1 MEPLMQIICV
11 GWNILWL
18 FKVFNKLEGE
28 TAASF
33 YNLIAA
39 MFRWNIWPV
48 TRVTRTNTSVPAGR
62 LLMRQRRCLDM
73 NRTSL
78 PLKKET
84 II

>member
-33 YNLIAA
+33 YNQITA

-48 TRVTRTNTSVPAGR
+48 ARVTRTNASVPAGR
-62 LLMRQRRCLDM
+62 HMMRQRRCLDM
-73 NRTSL
+73 NRPS
-78 PLKKET
+78 PSSKK
-84 II
+84 